1 MVRDSC
7 RRCIEPAL
15 ELLCE
20 STAYICVKE
29 NRENFSR
36 IWHKPEPVM
45 INKGGTAEHFGP
57 LQRD

>member
-1 MVRDSC
+1 MPQRENRMVRDSC

-29 NRENFSR
+29 DRENFSWR
-36 IWHKPEPVM
+36 W
-45 INKGGTAEHFGP
+45 
-57 LQRD
+57 Q